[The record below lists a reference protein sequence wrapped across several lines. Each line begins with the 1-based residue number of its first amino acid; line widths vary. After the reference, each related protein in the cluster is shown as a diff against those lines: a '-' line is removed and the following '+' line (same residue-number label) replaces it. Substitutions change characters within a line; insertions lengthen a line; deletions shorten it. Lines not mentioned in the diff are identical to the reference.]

1 MSRLDSLKVQEQ
13 ELIKQM
19 NQLQVELITEHGHL
33 DQDAYRARLAES
45 GLLKEWDT
53 LQAQIKLLKPR
64 PKKSINQQRKEAG
77 LGYWKR
83 NHRSNSGL

>member
-1 MSRLDSLKVQEQ
+1 MSKLDSLKVQEQ
-13 ELIKQM
+13 ELVRQM
-19 NQLQVELITEHGHL
+19 DQVQAELMAEHGHL
-33 DQDAYRARLAES
+33 DQQAYRGRLAES

-53 LQAQIKLLKPR
+53 LQAQIKQLTPK
-64 PKKSINQQRKEAG
+64 PKKSINQMRKEAG